1 MIIISLV
8 NKLML
13 KKNEIKI
20 SILIPCYNELNTI
33 KEIIKKVNYNLQ
45 LYGFNDYEILVVDDY
60 SNDGTSEILKQIS
73 LEKNIKIFSHSQNLG
88 KGAAVHTGIENTT
101 GDILIIQDADLEYD
115 PSDYDKLLR
124 PFFEADADIVYGSRF
139 IGGGKY
145 VRIHFFWH
153 YLANKIITFVCN
165 MFTNLNLTDVETGYK
180 VFKTSCL
187 KNVKLKEKSFSF
199 EPEITIKLAKKK
211 FKFFEV
217 PISYNGRS
225 YNEGKKIGLKDAF
238 IAFKAIF
245 IYSIIK

>member
-1 MIIISLV
+1 
-8 NKLML
+8 ML

-20 SILIPCYNELNTI
+20 SILIPCYNEVSTI
-33 KEIIKKVNYNLQ
+33 KEIIKKVKYNLQ
-45 LYGFNDYEILVVDDY
+45 LYSFNDYEILVVDDY

-180 VFKTSCL
+180 LFKTSCL
-187 KNVKLKEKSFSF
+187 NNIELKEKSFSF
-199 EPEITIKLAKKK
+199 EPEVTIKLAKKK

-217 PISYNGRS
+217 PITYNGRS

-245 IYSIIK
+245 IYSIKK

>member
-1 MIIISLV
+1 
-8 NKLML
+8 ML

-20 SILIPCYNELNTI
+20 SILIPCYNEVNTI

-45 LYGFNDYEILVVDDY
+45 LYGFNDYEILVVDDN

-88 KGAAVHTGIENTT
+88 KGAAAHTGIDNTT

-245 IYSIIK
+245 IYSILK

>member
-1 MIIISLV
+1 
-8 NKLML
+8 ML

-20 SILIPCYNELNTI
+20 SILIPCYNEVNTI

-45 LYGFNDYEILVVDDY
+45 LYSFNDYEILVVDDY

-245 IYSIIK
+245 IYSILK

>member
-1 MIIISLV
+1 
-8 NKLML
+8 ML
-13 KKNEIKI
+13 KKNEIKL
-20 SILIPCYNELNTI
+20 SIVIPCYNEVNTI
-33 KEIIKKVNYNLQ
+33 KEIIEKVIYNLKQ
-45 LYGFNDYEILVVDDY
+45 YSFNDYEIIIVDDC
-60 SNDGTSEILKQIS
+60 SNDGTTKIIEQIS
-73 LEKNIKIFSHSQNLG
+73 INKNIKIFSHSQNLG
-88 KGAAVHTGIENTT
+88 KGAAIHTGIKHTT
-101 GDILIIQDADLEYD
+101 GEILIIQDADLEYD
-115 PSDYDKLLR
+115 PSDYEKLLR

-180 VFKTSCL
+180 LFKTSCL
-187 KNVKLKEKSFSF
+187 NNVELKEKSFSF

-217 PISYNGRS
+217 PITYNGRS

-245 IYSIIK
+245 IYSIKK